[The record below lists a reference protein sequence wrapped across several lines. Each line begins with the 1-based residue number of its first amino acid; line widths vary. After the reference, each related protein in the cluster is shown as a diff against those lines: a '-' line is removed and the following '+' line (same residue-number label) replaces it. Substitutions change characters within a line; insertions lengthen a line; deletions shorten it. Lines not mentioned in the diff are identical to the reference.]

1 MWKASILRK
10 ALLFGT
16 AIAVVGSLIGTTL
29 TAGAQSTTS
38 TPQSNT
44 PTPAPTTAPPTATPA
59 PTRPDRDEMHPRWWA
74 HIFRQAA
81 RGDFD
86 KFTGAE
92 LRFLTAANE
101 RLIVGA
107 HPGTVLRIGDNELQ
121 IKPNGGGDPVV
132 YAFRPDADAH
142 LEEFRKHF
150 RNIEIGD
157 RVIIITVNGVAK
169 WVIVVNERKDKEDE
183 REGKRLEQEKERAEK
198 QRELEA
204 KKAEREKERAEKQ
217 QELETKKAAQ
227 LKEREAKK
235 AEVEAKVKQL
245 QEQARQRAEEARKKA
260 EEHRKNLGN
269 ATSTAAS
276 ARR

>member
-198 QRELEA
+198 QRELE
-204 KKAEREKERAEKQ
+204 
-217 QELETKKAAQ
+217 TKKAAQ

-269 ATSTAAS
+269 VTSTAAS